1 MSKHHVTYTVYS
13 DGDPASILDGA
24 TEAAEQVEGAIQAT
38 GCSAT
43 LDHDET
49 SVELVPSGTYGGL
62 RLTNDEAWTAITG
75 LRLAAEQ
82 YEQFAALW
90 SRPARRNPGS
100 DAPTPEA
107 SKRLAEQFKQQAA
120 EARALMTSLEE
131 RGDR

>member
-1 MSKHHVTYTVYS
+1 MNYYHVTYTVGS
-13 DGDPASILDGA
+13 DGDPSSILDGA
-24 TEAAEQVEGAIQAT
+24 TEAAEQVEGAIEAEA
-38 GCSAT
+38 GAAS

-49 SVELVPSGTYGGL
+49 SVALVPAGTYGGI

-82 YEQFAALW
+82 YEQFAELW